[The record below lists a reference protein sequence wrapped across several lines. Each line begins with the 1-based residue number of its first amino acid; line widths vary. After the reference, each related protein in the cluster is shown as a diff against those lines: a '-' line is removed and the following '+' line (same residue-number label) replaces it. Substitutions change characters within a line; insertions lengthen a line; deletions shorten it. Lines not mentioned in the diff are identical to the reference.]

1 MSTDLAFSRRGVLR
15 GALVTAVGAVAG
27 FLVARGS
34 AAARAGRGTTAAN
47 AYGPATNGDE
57 RPLVGLDEVPP
68 GGGTVLRDAAVVLT
82 RTVDG
87 ELHAFSAVCTHQGC
101 TVDAV
106 ADGSIDCPC
115 HGSRFDALTGA
126 VTNGPAAR
134 PLPPVAVVV
143 RDGQVYSS

>member
-1 MSTDLAFSRRGVLR
+1 MSELTFSRRGVLR
-15 GALVTAVGAVAG
+15 GAFATVVGAVAG
-27 FLVARGS
+27 FLLARGS

-47 AYGPATNGDE
+47 AYGPTTDDAGGALA
-57 RPLVGLDEVPP
+57 RLDDVPA
-68 GGGTVLRDAAVVLT
+68 GGGTVLRDAAIVLT

-106 ADGSIDCPC
+106 ADGTIDCPC
-115 HGSRFDALTGA
+115 HGSRFDARTGA

>member
-1 MSTDLAFSRRGVLR
+1 MADLTLSRRGVLR
-15 GALVTAVGAVAG
+15 GALVTALGAVAG
-27 FLVARGS
+27 FVVARGS
-34 AAARAGRGTTAAN
+34 AAAKAGRGTTAAN
-47 AYGPATNGDE
+47 AYGPPTDATG
-57 RPLVGLDEVPP
+57 RPLVRLDDVPA
-68 GGGTVLRDAAVVLT
+68 GGGTVLPDAAVVLT

-101 TVDAV
+101 TVDRV
-106 ADGSIDCPC
+106 ADGTIDCPC

-126 VTNGPAAR
+126 VTHGPATS